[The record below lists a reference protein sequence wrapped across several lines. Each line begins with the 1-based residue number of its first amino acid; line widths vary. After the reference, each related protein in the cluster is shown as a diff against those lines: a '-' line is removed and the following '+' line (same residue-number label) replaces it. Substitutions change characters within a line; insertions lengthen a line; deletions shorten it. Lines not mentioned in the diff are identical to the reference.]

1 LSELTASRSAP
12 TSGRAPGEP
21 AAAGPVRRLGVSTLF
36 IAGLAATVLLAAVH
50 LAQGTSSVDAAD
62 LLRLATG
69 RGTDQTAAV
78 LVASRL
84 PRLLAATLVGVA
96 LGFSGAALQSLA
108 RNPLASPDTLGVNA
122 GAYLAV
128 VAAAAFGLSLPVLPA
143 GGLAFLGGLA
153 AAGVVLVLSAGG
165 ITGPTRLIL
174 AGSAVALALRAL
186 TTLLLLLLF
195 QESTTG
201 LFAWRSGSLIQ
212 SDLDAVIQMAPVVLL
227 AVTGSMLVAH
237 RLDVLAL
244 GDDTASVLGIDV
256 RRTRLV
262 VVLLAVLLTAAAVTV
277 AGPIGFVGLVAPV
290 LVRLAGSRLPGV
302 QRHRVLLPLS
312 GSAGV
317 LVVVTADVVLRI
329 VLGPQGGVDIPTGVV
344 TTLFG
349 SIVLVWLARRYR
361 DSGPTRQSP
370 GTGSR
375 LRSRQ
380 TVTVVAIAAA
390 GATRGGRPGDARRG
404 HLGAHG

>member
-1 LSELTASRSAP
+1 MSELTASRSAP

-186 TTLLLLLLF
+186 TTLLLLLF

-212 SDLDAVIQMAPVVLL
+212 SDLDAVING
-227 AVTGSMLVAH
+227 TGRAARGH
-237 RLDVLAL
+237 RFD
-244 GDDTASVLGIDV
+244 
-256 RRTRLV
+256 
-262 VVLLAVLLTAAAVTV
+262 
-277 AGPIGFVGLVAPV
+277 AGGA
-290 LVRLAGSRLPGV
+290 
-302 QRHRVLLPLS
+302 
-312 GSAGV
+312 
-317 LVVVTADVVLRI
+317 
-329 VLGPQGGVDIPTGVV
+329 
-344 TTLFG
+344 
-349 SIVLVWLARRYR
+349 
-361 DSGPTRQSP
+361 PTR
-370 GTGSR
+370 
-375 LRSRQ
+375 
-380 TVTVVAIAAA
+380 
-390 GATRGGRPGDARRG
+390 RPGAGR
-404 HLGAHG
+404 

>member
-1 LSELTASRSAP
+1 
-12 TSGRAPGEP
+12 
-21 AAAGPVRRLGVSTLF
+21 
-36 IAGLAATVLLAAVH
+36 
-50 LAQGTSSVDAAD
+50 
-62 LLRLATG
+62 
-69 RGTDQTAAV
+69 
-78 LVASRL
+78 
-84 PRLLAATLVGVA
+84 
-96 LGFSGAALQSLA
+96 
-108 RNPLASPDTLGVNA
+108 
-122 GAYLAV
+122 
-128 VAAAAFGLSLPVLPA
+128 
-143 GGLAFLGGLA
+143 
-153 AAGVVLVLSAGG
+153 
-165 ITGPTRLIL
+165 
-174 AGSAVALALRAL
+174 
-186 TTLLLLLLF
+186 
-195 QESTTG
+195 
-201 LFAWRSGSLIQ
+201 
-212 SDLDAVIQMAPVVLL
+212 
-227 AVTGSMLVAH
+227 MLVAH